1 MKNER
6 ATLIW
11 AAAGA
16 IFLAVL
22 IYCRTPVIRGLSL
35 RMGYGT
41 SWASES

>member
-22 IYCRTPVIRGLSL
+22 IYLALIYLALGR
-35 RMGYGT
+35 
-41 SWASES
+41 